1 MGQKT
6 GFFAPDKLKNHTS
19 EGKGEEKKRE
29 EGETFYIGYF
39 SFWHTVTQD
48 SQQCPQIQPGMSI
61 SAHWKQDQYK
71 NLSFKVFFISSHLK
85 KTTVTHGVV

>member
-6 GFFAPDKLKNHTS
+6 GFFAPDKLENHTS

-39 SFWHTVTQD
+39 SFWLTLTQD
-48 SQQCPQIQPGMSI
+48 SQQCPQI
-61 SAHWKQDQYK
+61 
-71 NLSFKVFFISSHLK
+71 
-85 KTTVTHGVV
+85 